1 MAKPKLQVAT
11 RIARMDPRDLVLL
24 EVNARFMRHEQFT
37 RLVDNVKRDGALTSV
52 PLAAR
57 MAGEGEAR
65 YEVLSGNHRTRAAIE
80 AGLHAIDVML
90 IDEVLPDAQRKALQL
105 AHNAIAGEDDP
116 ATLQALYESIDDID
130 WREYSGLDDKQ
141 LNLLAD
147 VKIGSLS
154 EANLEFQSLNITF
167 LPEELDRVKEV
178 FEEAR
183 RLSTADER
191 WIARYSQHER
201 LLTAMSDAS
210 KSYDVTNTATSL
222 DLILDVFERHLG
234 EIVAGWWDEEAD
246 ATRHGKH
253 VPLGPVTGLYA
264 AADDAAVIMKAIRRA
279 KMGDEGR
286 SNATALVDVC
296 RAFLAE

>member
-1 MAKPKLQVAT
+1 MAKPDFQVAT
-11 RIARMDPRDLVLL
+11 RMARMDPRDLVLL
-24 EVNARFMRHEQFT
+24 EVNARFMRHEQFN
-37 RLVDNVKRDGALTSV
+37 RLVENVKRDGGLTSV

-57 MAGEGEAR
+57 MEGDDER
-65 YEVLSGNHRTRAAIE
+65 FEVLSGNHRTRAAIE
-80 AGLHAIDVML
+80 AGLSQIDVML
-90 IDEVLPDAQRKALQL
+90 IDEVLTPSQRKALQL

-116 ATLQALYESIDDID
+116 AILQALYESIDDID
-130 WREYSGLDDKQ
+130 WREYTGLDDKQ

-167 LPEELDRVKEV
+167 LPEELERVKEV
-178 FEEAR
+178 FEAAR
-183 RLSTADER
+183 KLISADER
-191 WIARYSQHER
+191 WIARYSQHAR

-222 DLILDVFERHLG
+222 DLILDVFERHQD

-246 ATRHGKH
+246 KVRHGKH

-264 AADDAAVIMKAIRRA
+264 AADDAAVVMKAIKRA
-279 KMGDEGR
+279 KMGDESRG
-286 SNATALVDVC
+286 SALALADIC
-296 RAFLAE
+296 RAYLAE